1 MPLVPTSPSNRR
13 IVLARRPH
21 GLVTEQD
28 FRQEVVELPDPPPG
42 EALVRNLY
50 LSLDPAMRGW
60 MDEGDTYVPAIG
72 IGEVVRCGGVGEVVV
87 SNTEGLVSGDLV
99 SGVLGWQDYALVTT
113 RGPRGVSK
121 LQPGID
127 PTMAMSV
134 LGITGLT
141 AWFGLFDIGRPEP
154 GETVVVSG
162 AAGATGSV
170 AAQLAKA
177 HGARVVG
184 IAGGPEKCA
193 WLRSLGL
200 DEAVDYRH
208 DLRSQLESA
217 CPDGVDVF
225 FDNVGGEILE
235 AVLHRIRDRARIV
248 MCGAISGYNDT
259 VPTPGPRNLSQLI
272 IHRARIEGFIV
283 FDYARRFPEAQADL
297 TRRITSG
304 ELQWKVDIVEGLEEA
319 PMAMN
324 RLFSGGNTGKLLVK
338 LGDPS

>member
-1 MPLVPTSPSNRR
+1 MPTPPSNRR

-21 GLVTEQD
+21 GLVTEED
-28 FRQEVVELPDPPPG
+28 FRHEVAELPEPAPG
-42 EALVRNLY
+42 EAMVRNLY

-87 SNTEGLVSGDLV
+87 SNTEDLASGDLV
-99 SGVLGWQDYALVTT
+99 SGVLGWQDYALVTA

-121 LQPGID
+121 LAPGTD

-141 AWFGLFDIGRPEP
+141 AWFGLFEVGRPEP

-184 IAGGPEKCA
+184 IAGGPEKCD

-200 DEAVDYRH
+200 DEAIDYRH
-208 DLRSQLESA
+208 DLRAQLKSA
-217 CPDGVDVF
+217 CPDGIDVF

-235 AVLHRIRDRARIV
+235 TVLHRIRDRARIV

-259 VPTPGPRNLSQLI
+259 TAAPGPRNLSQLI
-272 IHRARIEGFIV
+272 IHRGRMEGFIV

-297 TRRITSG
+297 ARRVTSG
-304 ELQWKVDIVEGLEEA
+304 ELQWKVDIVDGLEKA

-324 RLFSGGNTGKLLVK
+324 RLFNGGNTGKLLVK
-338 LGDPS
+338 LADPS